1 MEPETSTS
9 ILNVLHKYQIGFLFA
24 FLGALGHVLAK
35 AKDSGYSGF
44 WVSVAAGVNAFIVG
58 FMCLLVVELWY
69 GLQVASVAGI
79 FGAYLGGESIHIL
92 TRVFRNKTGIDL
104 TKKYENENV

>member
-1 MEPETSTS
+1 MYMEPESHS
-9 ILNVLHKYQIGFLFA
+9 SVIDILNKYQIGFLFA
-24 FLGALGHVLAK
+24 FIGALGHVLAK
-35 AKDSGYSGF
+35 TKDNGYSGF

-58 FMCLLVVELWY
+58 FMCLLLVEIWY

-92 TRVFRNKTGIDL
+92 TRALRNKTGIDI
-104 TKKYENENV
+104 TEKV